1 MGDVYEYI
9 VDGTSGLA
17 PGGVDG
23 SCIVAGVCSKGEVGK
38 GYLLGK
44 SSDLA
49 GLLGVGP
56 LVDRLR
62 DLFATGGQA
71 ATAIAVPVAGQPGGY
86 VSPVR
91 HTGTGP
97 DAMVSGVPAE
107 NADALVQIVDAGALG
122 AATCKLSLDGGK
134 TWQATTATP
143 ANGQIPLGVSGA
155 TLVLEDADQV
165 AGDQYAVTVR
175 TAIGPVSKIGNGPDI
190 TATGTPRAA
199 AEVIL
204 QILQAGGR
212 NEGTYRLSVDGDT
225 FGPERT
231 LPVDGLITVGDTGVV
246 ITWPDQDGVAGTT
259 YSVRVLP
266 PVPTIAAVMAALE
279 RPLELYDVEFV
290 HVAGPTDSVDWA
302 ALGVAADELWN
313 LHRPTFFLCE
323 ARLPF
328 DGEDINDW
336 TAAMLQERASYA
348 HRFVAVCCQ
357 FGEVMDS
364 TGRRVVRNWG
374 GLAAGRIMAIPVMR
388 AIGRVRDGG
397 IAPATLPDDWNE
409 AVQQALQKAGYLTA
423 KRYAGLSGVYWGDA
437 RTLAD
442 ATSDY
447 QYIEVLRTVFKA
459 IRKLRIQALKSMY
472 DEVGDPLANGGAA
485 GIEYLRTNLGLALDT
500 MVLAQPQE
508 LAGYVIEIPDG
519 QDIVNNGLAA
529 ETKLV
534 GIPIIRS
541 IKLYASY
548 YYAGSTLDPR

>member
-1 MGDVYEYI
+1 MGDVLEYI

-38 GYLLGK
+38 GYLVGK

-49 GLLGVGP
+49 DLLGVGP

-62 DLFATGGQA
+62 DLFATGGQ
-71 ATAIAVPVAGQPGGY
+71 TAIAVPVAGQVGGY
-86 VSPVR
+86 VSSVR
-91 HTGTGP
+91 HTGSGP
-97 DAMVSGVPAE
+97 EATVSGVPAE

-134 TWQATTATP
+134 AWEIATATP
-143 ANGQIPLGVSGA
+143 ANGQIPLGASGA

-175 TAIGPVSKIGNGPDI
+175 TAIGPVSKVGTGPDI
-190 TATGTPRAA
+190 TVAGTPRAA

-204 QILQAGGR
+204 QIVTAGGR

-231 LPVDGLITVGDTGVV
+231 IPVDGAIAVGDTGVT
-246 ITWPDQDGVAGTT
+246 ITWPAQEGVAGTT

-266 PVPTIAAVMAALE
+266 PVPTIAAVMSALE
-279 RPLELYDVEFV
+279 TPLELYDVEFV
-290 HVAGPTDSVDWA
+290 HVAAPTDSVDWA
-302 ALGVAADELWN
+302 ALGVLADTLWN

-323 ARLPF
+323 SRLPY
-328 DGEDINDW
+328 DGEDVSDW

-357 FGEVMDS
+357 FGEVMDV

-388 AIGRVRDGG
+388 AMGRVRDGG
-397 IAPATLPDDWNE
+397 IAPATLPEAWGE
-409 AVQQALQKAGYLTA
+409 AVQKSLEKAGFLTA

-447 QYIEVLRTVFKA
+447 QYIEVLRTVFRA
-459 IRKLRIQALKSMY
+459 VRKLRIQALKSMY
-472 DEVGDPLANGGAA
+472 DEAGDPLANGGAA
-485 GIEYLRTNLGLALDT
+485 GIEYLRANLGAALDT

-541 IKLYASY
+541 IRLYASY